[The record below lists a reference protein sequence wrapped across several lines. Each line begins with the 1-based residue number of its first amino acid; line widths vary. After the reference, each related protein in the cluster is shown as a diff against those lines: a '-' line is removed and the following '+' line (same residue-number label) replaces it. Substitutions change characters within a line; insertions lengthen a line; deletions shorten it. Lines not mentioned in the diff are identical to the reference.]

1 LAKGYALKY
10 NKSFEISTRLVFL
23 PMKSPKIL
31 LPAILLLFSPLFALS
46 FTPSGFLEIHT
57 INVQQG
63 LSVLI
68 IGPGGTTILFDGG
81 NNDKGSGEV
90 VPYLQSIG
98 ISPEDG
104 LDFMIA
110 SHLHSDHCGGLDEVI
125 EAGYDVK
132 RNIYDNGSDYWTPS
146 VQDFKD
152 AAGFTSSGGSSKM
165 TIGSDI
171 SLGDCASLTCV
182 VVDGEVLGF
191 GIVKDARNNENDR
204 SIGIL
209 IEHHNFQYLLA
220 GDLGGGSSDS
230 ACTNRR
236 TLQVDVETPLAQS
249 LIHNSEALLGTTGV
263 EVLHVNHHGS
273 ESSTNSDIMN
283 HLTPQVALISV
294 GNGQQS
300 NWNHPRK
307 AVVENV
313 LQSQAGC
320 ITAESALVLQ
330 TEEGFPTGSKTSFAG
345 FCVGDI
351 IIKSDGRMTYSLE
364 ASGEVSQGSVEITMA
379 GLPIV
384 LHLEE
389 YLTTE
394 NLPGSP
400 YSLLYQNFPN
410 PFTCTTT
417 IQYQVLDKDYI
428 SLKIYDVAG
437 RFITTLVSD
446 VKEEGVY
453 TAFWNG
459 VNEEGLNVPCGIYVY
474 RLQGT
479 DFRDT
484 RKLTYI
490 PNRM

>member
-1 LAKGYALKY
+1 
-10 NKSFEISTRLVFL
+10 
-23 PMKSPKIL
+23 MKSPKIF
-31 LPAILLLFSPLFALS
+31 LPAIFLLLSPLLAFS
-46 FTPSGFLEIHT
+46 FTPSGLLEIHA

-68 IGPGGTTILFDGG
+68 VGPGGTTILFDGG
-81 NNDKGSGEV
+81 YNGKGSGEI

-98 ISPEDG
+98 ILPEDG

-132 RNIYDNGSDYWTPS
+132 RKTYDNGSDYWTLT

-152 AAGFTSSGGSSKM
+152 AAEATSSGGSTKM
-165 TIGSDI
+165 TIGSVI
-171 SLGDCASLTCV
+171 SLGNCASLTCV
-182 VVDGEVLGF
+182 AVDGEVLGY
-191 GIVKDARNNENDR
+191 GSVKDARNNENDR

-230 ACTNRR
+230 VCTNRG
-236 TLQVDVETPLAQS
+236 TFQVNVETPLAHS
-249 LIHNSEALLGTTGV
+249 LVQNSGALLGATGV

-283 HLTPQVALISV
+283 LLTPQVALISV
-294 GNGQQS
+294 GEGQQV

-313 LQSQAGC
+313 LNSQAGC
-320 ITAESALVLQ
+320 ISAESALVLQ
-330 TEEGFPTGSKTSFAG
+330 TEEGFPTGGETSFAG

-364 ASGEVSQGSVEITMA
+364 ASGDVSQGPVEITKA
-379 GLPIV
+379 GLPVV
-384 LHLEE
+384 LQLEE
-389 YLTTE
+389 YLINE

-400 YSLLYQNFPN
+400 YSLLYQNVPN

-417 IQYQVLDKDYI
+417 IQYQVFDKDYI

-437 RFITTLVSD
+437 RLITTLVSD
-446 VKEEGVY
+446 VKEKGLY
-453 TAFWNG
+453 MAFWNG
-459 VNEEGLNVPCGIYVY
+459 VDAKGLDVPRGIYVY
-474 RLQGT
+474 SLQGT

-490 PNRM
+490 PDRKSG